1 MKIEIYADGSG
12 QTSNTDGGYGW
23 VMVVDGVVHS
33 EGSGHVS
40 NATNNDMELEGAIQG
55 LEAVDKHLWT
65 LPATQLNA
73 ILFDTPLPGRDV
85 VLVSDSQIVLGW
97 ASGEYQFKQEN
108 KIDKYKQLKF
118 LMNKL
123 NAQTRW
129 VKGHSGDVH
138 NERCDQ
144 LASNAR
150 KGVTTNCLDKLTP
163 KMDTRIGTKKAGTAS
178 VWHKDVLYVM
188 DFENMVMEKYDREAH
203 GKRGSMIEIREE
215 KSR

>member
-1 MKIEIYADGSG
+1 M
-12 QTSNTDGGYGW
+12 QTS
-23 VMVVDGVVHS
+23 
-33 EGSGHVS
+33 
-40 NATNNDMELEGAIQG
+40 L
-55 LEAVDKHLWT
+55 
-65 LPATQLNA
+65 
-73 ILFDTPLPGRDV
+73 
-85 VLVSDSQIVLGW
+85 SQSRYHQPHTI
-97 ASGEYQFKQEN
+97 EFKQLN
-108 KIDKYKQLKF
+108 KIDKYNQLVT
-118 LMNKL
+118 LMSRLGAK
-123 NAQTRW
+123 TRW
-129 VKGHSGDVH
+129 VRGHSGDIH
-138 NERCDQ
+138 NSRCDQ